1 MAARGVG
8 LLAAGRGSAALEQR
22 SLTYARVDGKEL
34 RAELYRPGDAA
45 DRLGKAIVMV
55 HGGAWTMNDRLRPHV
70 VSTAFARRGM
80 TVFSLDFRD
89 GRNGKHPCAVQDIAA
104 GIRYVRANAAR
115 FEVDPER
122 VGLIGSSSGGH
133 LVLVTG
139 IQPDISEHRGTP
151 FAVDGEFRDDPVS
164 AEVSYVIGL
173 WPVSDPLVRFRY
185 AQASG
190 REELVAAQL
199 RYFQDEDHMAR
210 ASVQRTLADGE
221 AQALPPLLVVQPG
234 ADRNVPQEM
243 TLDLLREYQRAGG
256 DAPDTSSI
264 PASRTRL
271 RTSRSTETDRLMED
285 VWPFVARY
293 CREAG

>member
-22 SLTYARVDGKEL
+22 SLTYARVDGMEL

-45 DRLGKAIVMV
+45 NRLGKALVMV
-55 HGGAWTMNDRLRPHV
+55 HGGAWTVNDRLRPQV
-70 VSTAFARRGM
+70 VSVALAERGM

-104 GIRYVRANAAR
+104 GIRFVRANAAR
-115 FEVDPER
+115 FEIDPER
-122 VGLIGSSSGGH
+122 IGLIGSSSGGH
-133 LVLVTG
+133 LVMITG
-139 IQPDISEHRGTP
+139 IQPDVSEHRGTP

-173 WPVSDPLVRFRY
+173 WPVSDPRARFRY

-199 RYFQDEDHMAR
+199 RYFRDEDHMAR

-256 DAPDTSSI
+256 DLQYLFYPGQPHAFAYQP
-264 PASRTRL
+264 
-271 RTSRSTETDRLMED
+271 STETDRLMED

-293 CREAG
+293 CRGG